1 MICKFCG
8 HECKKDGHQA
18 NGTQRYKCKHC
29 HRKQQERYKYNAYF
43 PDLDKNIVLYTK
55 EGVGVRSTSRILRIS
70 PTTLLRHI
78 ILIAKRISHTPI
90 VKRRIYEV
98 DEIKSFVRRKDGH
111 VWIAYAL
118 DRKSKEVVSF
128 NIGARTNTTLSVVT
142 ETLHIAEA
150 KRIYTD
156 KLRNYKSLI
165 DKSIHRTTLHGTNHI
180 ERHNL
185 TLRTHLKRLTRKS
198 ICYSRSSVILYAV
211 LKIYFWG

>member
-8 HECKKDGHQA
+8 NECKKDGRQA
-18 NGTQRYKCKHC
+18 NGIQRYQCKHC
-29 HRKQQERYKYNAYF
+29 HKKQQEEYSYNAYT
-43 PDLDKNIVLYTK
+43 PDLDKKIVLYTK
-55 EGVGVRSTSRILRIS
+55 EGTGIRSISRILKIS
-70 PTTLLRHI
+70 ATTLLRHI
-78 ILIAKRISHTPI
+78 IAIAKRIARPPI

-98 DEIKSFVRRKDGH
+98 DEIKSFIRRKQNH

-128 NIGARTNTTLSVVT
+128 NIGARTNATLSVIT
-142 ETLHIAEA
+142 DTLHIAEA

-156 KLRNYKSLI
+156 RLRNYQSLI

-185 TLRTHLKRLTRKS
+185 TLRTHLKRLTRKT
-198 ICYSRSSVILYAV
+198 ICYSRSAAILFAV